1 MIKNIQFED
10 GPLGHR
16 ELTIKWKEMKCYQRL
31 EVLSYTTFTLRRE

>member
-31 EVLSYTTFTLRRE
+31 EVLICTTFTLKCE